1 MQNKIRTIIIDDEE
15 EGRYILQSML
25 SKFPEIEIIAVS
37 GDAES
42 GLDVIN
48 RLKPDLVFLDI
59 RMPQISGIDLAKQL
73 IENQIYT
80 SIVFVTAYDKF
91 GVQAI
96 KLAAFDYLLKPVD
109 PDEIQRVISRY
120 KKRKK
125 PDNL

>member
-1 MQNKIRTIIIDDEE
+1 M
-15 EGRYILQSML
+15 
-25 SKFPEIEIIAVS
+25 
-37 GDAES
+37 
-42 GLDVIN
+42 
-48 RLKPDLVFLDI
+48 VFLDI

>member
-1 MQNKIRTIIIDDEE
+1 
-15 EGRYILQSML
+15 
-25 SKFPEIEIIAVS
+25 
-37 GDAES
+37 
-42 GLDVIN
+42 
-48 RLKPDLVFLDI
+48 
-59 RMPQISGIDLAKQL
+59 MPQISGIDLAKQL